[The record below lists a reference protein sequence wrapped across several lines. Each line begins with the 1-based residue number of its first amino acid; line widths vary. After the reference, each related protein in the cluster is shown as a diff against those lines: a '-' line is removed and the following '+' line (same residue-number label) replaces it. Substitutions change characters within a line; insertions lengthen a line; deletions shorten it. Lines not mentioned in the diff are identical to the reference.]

1 MLVIF
6 SGDASFLDKVD
17 KISPFFTERKTALS
31 TCVFQRYLPEFM

>member
-6 SGDASFLDKVD
+6 SGDPSFLD